1 MMGFTGM
8 TGPQGPVGQPGPP
21 GAPGSPYGS
30 PGVPGARG
38 PKGLNGTTGATGAP
52 GKEGPRGEPGLPAT
66 LSPELLTVL
75 EHINA
80 SNGTFSTSGWSI
92 KSNFIVFRQLYISF
106 VAVLISITV
115 HVFQLF

>member
-1 MMGFTGM
+1 M
-8 TGPQGPVGQPGPP
+8 TGPQGPAGQPGPP
-21 GAPGSPYGS
+21 GTPGSPSGS

-66 LSPELLTVL
+66 LPPELLTVL

-92 KSNFIVFRQLYISF
+92 KSHFIVFREQYIIF
-106 VAVLISITV
+106 VTVLKSITV
-115 HVFQLF
+115 DVFKLF